1 MVLVLLGMGGIKA
14 EAQSSVKG
22 IVIEM
27 AGGKRTEYALTETPK
42 LTYNDNTV
50 TLTTTKGS
58 VEFTATDI
66 VKVVLTDIRA
76 TSIDAV
82 ETEQRSFQLS
92 NDEVRM
98 SGLAADEIVKL
109 YNVGGKLLSTWR
121 TASSGELI
129 IKLSDLK
136 QGIYIIKANQQ
147 SLKVTRK

>member
-121 TASSGELI
+121 AASSGELI

>member
-50 TLTTTKGS
+50 TLITTKGS

-121 TASSGELI
+121 AASSGELI

>member
-1 MVLVLLGMGGIKA
+1 
-14 EAQSSVKG
+14 
-22 IVIEM
+22 M

-109 YNVGGKLLSTWR
+109 YNVGGKLLSTLR
-121 TASSGELI
+121 AASSGELI

>member
-14 EAQSSVKG
+14 VAQSTVKG

-42 LTYNDNTV
+42 LTYNGNTV

-58 VEFTATDI
+58 VEFTAMDI

-76 TSIDAV
+76 TGIDAV
-82 ETEQRSFQLS
+82 ETVQKSVQLS

-98 SGLAADEIVKL
+98 SGLAAYEIVKL
-109 YNVGGKLLSTWR
+109 YNVGGTLLSTWR
-121 TASSGELI
+121 AASSGELI
-129 IKLSDLK
+129 IELSDLK

-147 SLKVTRK
+147 SFKVTRK